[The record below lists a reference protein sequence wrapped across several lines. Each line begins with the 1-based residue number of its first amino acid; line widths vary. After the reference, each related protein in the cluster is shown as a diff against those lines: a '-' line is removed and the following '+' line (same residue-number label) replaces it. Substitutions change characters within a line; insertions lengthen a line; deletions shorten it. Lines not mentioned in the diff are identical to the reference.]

1 MDKNVRLKKYL
12 DKESYEICIGF
23 YKLFKANKDYFT
35 LDEFIKYK
43 SFVRK
48 MTECQNEVFLNDGDK
63 DPKEIWLSPKQFF
76 DFVSQEYLGFLGI
89 KYDDDGNDCINKKFL
104 KFFLTYC
111 FTKTLDGDEYGPYA
125 YIKNGD
131 FGKLF

>member
-63 DPKEIWLSPKQFF
+63 DPKEIWLSPKRFF
-76 DFVSQEYLGFLGI
+76 DFVGQEYLRFIGI
-89 KYDDDGNDCINKKFL
+89 KYDKDGNDYINKEFL
-104 KFFLTYC
+104 KYFFTH
-111 FTKTLDGDEYGPYA
+111 FFDKTSDGHEYGA
-125 YIKNGD
+125 YTYDKNKD